1 MGNYLRFLQGF
12 VIDGYPINKE
22 QSDLFCSEIAQPNL
36 VICLQVSY
44 DRALHRLTLND
55 KSEGMRKKIDKRFE
69 IWDKETKPLTEKFKT
84 VFISAET
91 KTPSEVLTEV
101 MEQIKLH
108 TPIVPQS

>member
-1 MGNYLRFLQGF
+1 M
-12 VIDGYPINKE
+12 
-22 QSDLFCSEIAQPNL
+22 
-36 VICLQVSY
+36 QVSY

-101 MEQIKLH
+101 LEQIKLH
-108 TPIVPQS
+108 TPTLPQS